1 MLQPPLRPLKCSF
14 WRLADVKMQRES
26 FSLPR
31 KKVELP
37 PPVLWTCSRSFNG
50 PRISIIAARVND
62 SGGRKVQTQPETV
75 IETANNVDSSS
86 HDKNSEGCGG
96 EWGRVGVTLC
106 NLGVGSS
113 LYCPASCEH
122 MQKNQTSKSY
132 I

>member
-31 KKVELP
+31 KKVEP
-37 PPVLWTCSRSFNG
+37 PPPRVLWTCSRSFNS
-50 PRISIIAARVND
+50 PRISIIAAGVND

-75 IETANNVDSSS
+75 IETANNVDSFS
-86 HDKNSEGCGG
+86 HDKNRGAG
-96 EWGRVGVTLC
+96 GRVGKGWGHFMQPWSWQLTL
-106 NLGVGSS
+106 LSS
-113 LYCPASCEH
+113 FCVH
-122 MQKNQTSKSY
+122 MQKNQTSKSH